1 MKSTL
6 ILKAS
11 LFWLAFVCIS
21 PLSAQTAWEK
31 YTIIA
36 DSLDREQQFEKALP
50 YRVKALKAA
59 GNKPDSLQNMLQG
72 LQLST
77 QAEYD
82 FSQNPKKHPEAYARL
97 SKAADVLQK
106 ASAPS
111 ERMSETYHKLSG
123 YAFDYMHQAEDAE
136 KFSDMAYDYA
146 IKSSK
151 KDTLHLI
158 GIMEFSS
165 YVKTLSRNFTE
176 AIETSE
182 KALQLSNQL
191 KTVND
196 KSRELKAKLY
206 YNLALVHNNKFLN
219 IPQKEYQ
226 YTLEAEKTL
235 AEMRSPDIEH
245 LILTYRRLGLFERDY
260 KNYRRA
266 QGYMDKAM
274 RLYEKHKDELRKRVG
289 FKLELALYR
298 ANAVILTESEKE
310 DQLLDNIEKVESIAK
325 HNTFDEIEKGNYK
338 SFLSFITR
346 HYLLS
351 KNNLALAKK
360 YHDKALRISLDSH
373 KAPYS
378 LEPFNHEADID
389 RMTLYLY
396 EKEYQKALTWIHE
409 TEKNY
414 KNQINRMLF
423 ELKAR
428 SLLGLDKL
436 EDSYK
441 AVEQLLTAISEENK
455 NLKFPENPVKKF
467 TAGTS
472 ISDVTKLIHLA
483 KSFREYYGKHSIEE
497 EKLYWMAL
505 AQFEKNIANT
515 PLNKGL
521 KSSFDKIISGL
532 IVVALD
538 REFSPEENIRL
549 LTFMETVT
557 SQELIHSFLLKRE
570 LAGNTKLYKLVE
582 EEQYIRSY
590 ITFLKKELQKSK
602 EEDLEQQLFEKETAL
617 KKINEQLTEE
627 YKLNNLFAVSD
638 IDIASTANKNILKF
652 KVIGEKL
659 FKIRLYKGKVSYQ
672 KIDNYP
678 VLKQEI
684 EEYLSLINNLEAPVS
699 ILKKQGDILYKKL
712 FIDDFNEAVSAV
724 IIPDDILYYLPFELL
739 VKDNQYLV
747 ENHIISYASSFY
759 FLQDEDVSNT
769 GTKYKRAAFFAPRY
783 SGGVQESLIA
793 VRGAPYSLIGA
804 QEEVSEIAK
813 FISGKVYEG
822 DLASKTN
829 FKSLEKNVSILH
841 LAMHSNLN
849 EEDPELSTLMF
860 SDSEQDYEMH
870 ISELYGLNFNADL
883 AVLSACN
890 TGIGGFKDG
899 GNLIS
904 MRRAFTT
911 AGVSS
916 TVASLWNAPDQS
928 TKEIMVF
935 FYKNLQ
941 QGHDKATALQ
951 QAKLSYLKNTKDE
964 NLKHPFYWAGFI
976 LSGDKSPMELS
987 KHPFWKSTSGL
998 IVFSIII
1005 MLILIVFWTK
1015 IRKKKADN
1023 MAS

>member
-6 ILKAS
+6 ILKVT
-11 LFWLAFVCIS
+11 LFWLAFAFNPS
-21 PLSAQTAWEK
+21 LSAQTAWEN
-31 YTIIA
+31 YTTIA
-36 DSLDREQQFEKALP
+36 DSLDIDQQFGKALP
-50 YRVKALKAA
+50 YRTKALEAA
-59 GNKPDSLQNMLQG
+59 KNQPDSLQNMLRG

-82 FSQNPKKHPEAYARL
+82 FSQSPGKHPEAYAML
-97 SKAADVLQK
+97 SKSVDVLQK
-106 ASAPS
+106 APAPS
-111 ERMSETYHKLSG
+111 ERMSEAYYKLSG
-123 YAFDYMHQAEDAE
+123 YAFDFMHQAENAK
-136 KFSDMAYDYA
+136 KFLDMAYDYA
-146 IKSSK
+146 VKSSK

-158 GIMEFSS
+158 HIMEFST
-165 YVKTLSRNFTE
+165 YIKTLSRNFTE
-176 AIETSE
+176 AIETAE

-206 YNLALVHNNKFLN
+206 YDLALVYNNKFLN

-266 QGYMDKAM
+266 KGYMEKAM
-274 RLYEKHKDELRKRVG
+274 GLYEKHKDEMRKQAG

-298 ANAVILTESEKE
+298 ANAAILIENEEES
-310 DQLLDNIEKVESIAK
+310 QLLNNFEKVEFIAK
-325 HNTFDEIEKGNYK
+325 NNTLDEIEKGNYK
-338 SFLSFITR
+338 SFLNFIAR
-346 HYLLS
+346 HYLLN
-351 KNNLALAKK
+351 KNDPALAKK
-360 YHDKALRISLDSH
+360 YNDKALGISLDSR

-378 LEPFNHEADID
+378 LEPFNHATDID
-389 RMTLYLY
+389 RMTIYLY
-396 EKEYQKALTWIHE
+396 EKEYQKALTLINE

-414 KNQINRMLF
+414 KKQINKIIF

-428 SLLGLDKL
+428 SLLGLKEL
-436 EDSYK
+436 ENSYK
-441 AVEQLLTAISEENK
+441 AVDQLLMAISEENK
-455 NLKFPENPVKKF
+455 KNKFPENAVKEF

-483 KSFREYYGKHSIEE
+483 ESFREYYGKHSIEE

-505 AQFEKNIANT
+505 KQFEHNIGNT
-515 PLNKGL
+515 PLNKDL

-532 IVVALD
+532 MAVALD
-538 REFSPEENIRL
+538 REFSLEENNRL
-549 LTFMETVT
+549 LTFIETIT
-557 SQELIHSFLLKRE
+557 SQELINTFLLKRE
-570 LAGNTKLYKLVE
+570 IAGNTELYKLIE

-590 ITFLKKELQKSK
+590 ITFLKKEFQKSK
-602 EEDLEQQLFEKETAL
+602 DEALQQQLFEKEIEL
-617 KKINEQLTEE
+617 KKISEQLTDQ

-638 IDIASTANKNILKF
+638 IDIAVGTANKNIIKF
-652 KVIGEKL
+652 KVSGEEL
-659 FKIRLYKGKVSYQ
+659 FKIRLYNGKIVYQ

-678 VLKQEI
+678 ALKKEI
-684 EEYLSLINNLEAPVS
+684 GDYLSLINNLETP
-699 ILKKQGDILYKKL
+699 INTLKKQGDILYKKL
-712 FIDDFNEAVSAV
+712 FTDDFNEAVPSV

-739 VKDNQYLV
+739 VKGDRYLV
-747 ENHIISYASSFY
+747 EDHTISYASSFY
-759 FLQDEDVSNT
+759 FLQERSFSKT
-769 GTKYKRAAFFAPRY
+769 GSKYKRAAFFAPEY
-783 SGGVQESLIA
+783 SGEIQESMIA
-793 VRGAPYSLIGA
+793 VRGAPYSLMGA

-813 FISGKVYEG
+813 FISGEVYEG
-822 DLASKTN
+822 NLASKTN
-829 FKSLEKNVSILH
+829 FKSLGKDVSILH

-860 SDSEQDYEMH
+860 SNSEQDYEMH

-904 MRRAFTT
+904 MRRAFTF
-911 AGVSS
+911 AGISA

-928 TKEIMVF
+928 TRKIMVA

-941 QGHDKATALQ
+941 QGQDKATALQ

-964 NLKHPFYWAGFI
+964 NLKHPFYWAGFV
-976 LSGDKSPMELS
+976 LSGDKSPIELS
-987 KHPFWKSTSGL
+987 KNSFWKSTSGL
-998 IVFSIII
+998 IVFSVIIV
-1005 MLILIVFWTK
+1005 LILIVFLTK
-1015 IRKKKADN
+1015 KRK
-1023 MAS
+1023 